1 MMALPLC
8 QKLLIADDD
17 KHTRELLADIFTRSG
32 YSVRTSCDG
41 ADALRQFH
49 SENPDLLITDLNMP
63 QINGY
68 DLGQKV
74 RSISK
79 IPIFVLTGSDLGDG
93 RVSRTAFAAG
103 ANTVLGKPFSL
114 EEILAQ
120 VEALLASS
128 KALEDAQL

>member
-1 MMALPLC
+1 
-8 QKLLIADDD
+8 
-17 KHTRELLADIFTRSG
+17 
-32 YSVRTSCDG
+32 
-41 ADALRQFH
+41 
-49 SENPDLLITDLNMP
+49 MP

-68 DLGQKV
+68 DLCQKV
-74 RSISK
+74 RSTSK

-120 VEALLASS
+120 VEVLLASS
-128 KALEDAQL
+128 KTLEDAQL